1 MKDRIGKS
9 LLVALKITFALF
21 IVEVIL
27 ILLMLCFGVQDAF
40 KLSWGTLLGAIAV
53 FIICF
58 VIDLSLRLFF
68 KGRKPDDGV
77 ADDAEP
83 LS

>member
-9 LLVALKITFALF
+9 LLVALKLTIALF
-21 IVEVIL
+21 VVEIIL
-27 ILLMLCFGVQDAF
+27 KLLMLCFGVHDAF
-40 KLSWGTLLGAIAV
+40 KFSWGTLLGAIAV
-53 FIICF
+53 FIF
-58 VIDLSLRLFF
+58 FFLIDLPLRLFF

-77 ADDAEP
+77 ADDAKP